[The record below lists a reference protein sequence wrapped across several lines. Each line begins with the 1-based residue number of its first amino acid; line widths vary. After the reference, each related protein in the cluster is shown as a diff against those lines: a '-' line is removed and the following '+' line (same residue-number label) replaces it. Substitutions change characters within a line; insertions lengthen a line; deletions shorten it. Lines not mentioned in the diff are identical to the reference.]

1 MKYLI
6 LFILFV
12 IFWAYLKKSIK
23 HNKTEDNKLVKC
35 EQCSIYLPEEDAK
48 KHTDWNEIHYF
59 CSDTC
64 EKKYLEEKQ

>member
-12 IFWAYLKKSIK
+12 IIWAYLKKSIK
-23 HNKTEDNKLVKC
+23 HEKSKNNKLVKC
-35 EQCSIYLPEEDAK
+35 EQCGIYLPEEDTK
-48 KHTDWNEIHYF
+48 KHTDWNETHYF